1 MDLNKHLT
9 RMKDGR
15 VMVTG
20 SEEITVMIPRSYEK
34 YKRLS
39 VTDQIDTLA
48 MFEITIGNESRG
60 FFLPA
65 SIVMQPSIVQ
75 YVTVNG
81 NDYVKGTFTKGD
93 TFIKSSNVV
102 KNGYIAYIVFTE
114 YVEKGQIPSY
124 MTYDNLAFLFD
135 IVKRITGCSL
145 PAEHAT
151 FEMIYAYLA
160 RAKNNLKMSYRH
172 TSMNEPPVFL
182 KLKDVP
188 HAASSTTAKLIGSY
202 LNDSIASSMVN
213 AAEDTSDIEELL
225 RH

>member
-1 MDLNKHLT
+1 
-9 RMKDGR
+9 
-15 VMVTG
+15 
-20 SEEITVMIPRSYEK
+20 
-34 YKRLS
+34 
-39 VTDQIDTLA
+39 
-48 MFEITIGNESRG
+48 
-60 FFLPA
+60 
-65 SIVMQPSIVQ
+65 
-75 YVTVNG
+75 
-81 NDYVKGTFTKGD
+81 
-93 TFIKSSNVV
+93 
-102 KNGYIAYIVFTE
+102 
-114 YVEKGQIPSY
+114 

>member
-1 MDLNKHLT
+1 MS
-9 RMKDGR
+9 DGR
-15 VMVTG
+15 IVVT
-20 SEEITVMIPRSYEK
+20 STSEITVMIPRSYEK
-34 YKRLS
+34 YKSLS
-39 VTDQIDTLA
+39 VTDQVVTLA
-48 MFEITIGNESRG
+48 IFEMTIEEESKG

-75 YVTVNG
+75 YVTING
-81 NDYVKGTFTKGD
+81 NDYVKCTFTKGD

-102 KNGYIAYIVFTE
+102 RNSHIAYVVFTE
-114 YVEKGQIPSY
+114 YVEKGQIPEY

-135 IVKRITGCSL
+135 IVKRITGCSI

-151 FEMIYAYLA
+151 FEMVYAYLA
-160 RAKNNLKMSYRH
+160 RAKNSLKTPYRL
-172 TSMNEPPVFL
+172 TSMHEPPVYL

-188 HAASSTTAKLIGSY
+188 HAASSTTARLIGSY
-202 LNDSIASSMVN
+202 LNDGIASGMVN